1 MMSHADG
8 SKSGGLRARLSSQNE
23 MIGII
28 LRDFAL
34 SIQKLGHGFVRLVG
48 RAGNGGLPLR

>member
-1 MMSHADG
+1 MGAKVAG
-8 SKSGGLRARLSSQNE
+8 CGLDCLSQNE
-23 MIGII
+23 MIGLL

-48 RAGNGGLPLR
+48 RAGSGGLPLR